1 MSIEATRAGGA
12 EVRISLSPEAVERVR
27 ALIGLGLA
35 ASLEDYVA
43 DSVRNRLAGF
53 QDFAAGSTGRPDG
66 DPREWVVPGRSAQ
79 SARLREDAPM
89 YKAREKQ

>member
-12 EVRISLSPEAVERVR
+12 EVRVSLSPEAVERVR

-35 ASLEDYVA
+35 ASIEDYVA

-53 QDFAAGSTGRPDG
+53 QDFAAGTVRRPDG
-66 DPREWVVPGRSAQ
+66 DPREWVMPGRGA
-79 SARLREDAPM
+79 
-89 YKAREKQ
+89 